1 MKVAKILAKKVVIY
15 YQSPGMSKR
24 DKKEF
29 GFEDSSKKAE
39 KRKRE
44 ESYRF
49 KEEEEEEK
57 ELVKGGL
64 IDNKVKGV
72 LSLKAR
78 QRLRESVSKLVN
90 AYTIGE
96 LGRSWALFKSK
107 VKLTFI
113 TLTLSSE
120 QIHSDFVIKREM
132 LGRFLEWLQ
141 KEKGVTAYVWRAE
154 AQQNDNI
161 HFHILTNRRIAWQ
174 DIREKWNQLQTK
186 WGYIQ
191 AYREKMSKLSQ
202 ADYIR
207 MRGAK
212 TMKEI
217 ANAIKNYTEGV
228 RSNWSNPNSTDI
240 HSINNMK
247 NIEAYISKYMSK
259 GDDKRIRK
267 IVGHLWGRSDSIELM
282 NVCRVVLNN
291 NDEKMLCSLASKGVV
306 KEYNQEWFR
315 AYIFQ
320 KGDIFRDNF
329 SFLNFFEITCQN
341 NFCIAEGKNYYQEKI
356 KLM

>member
-1 MKVAKILAKKVVIY
+1 MRIAKISAKKVVIY
-15 YQSPGMSKR
+15 YQSPMPKR
-24 DKKEF
+24 DSKEF
-29 GFEDSSKKAE
+29 GLEDAIKRIE
-39 KRKRE
+39 KGE
-44 ESYRF
+44 T
-49 KEEEEEEK
+49 EEEEENNESCQEKNK
-57 ELVKGGL
+57 ELIPGGL

-96 LGRSWALFKSK
+96 LGRVWALFKSR

-120 QIHSDFVIKREM
+120 QVHSDYVIKREM

-141 KEKGVTAYVWRAE
+141 REKGVTAYVWRAE
-154 AQQNDNI
+154 VQKNNNI
-161 HFHILTNRRIAWQ
+161 HFHILANRRIMWQ
-174 DIREKWNQLQTK
+174 DIRKKWNELQGK
-186 WGYIQ
+186 LGYIQ

-217 ANAIKNYTEGV
+217 ANAIKNYAEGV
-228 RSNWSNPNSTDI
+228 RSYWSNPNSTDI

-259 GDDKRIRK
+259 EEEKEVRK
-267 IVGHLWGRSDSIELM
+267 IKGHLWGRSDSIELM
-282 NVCRVVLNN
+282 SICRVVLNN
-291 NDEKMLCSLASKGVV
+291 NDEKILSNLVNKGTI
-306 KEYNQEWFR
+306 KEFSQEWFKVFV
-315 AYIFQ
+315 FQ
-320 KGDIFRDNF
+320 KTDVFRERF
-329 SFLNFFEITCQN
+329 SFLNFFDITCQN
-341 NFCIAEGKNYYQEKI
+341 NFCIAEGRNYYQEKI